1 MRNEGGGFA
10 VNSNGAMLACIIQ
23 TPNLKLEP
31 RTPKFE
37 SRDEWLGIR
46 SFE

>member
-10 VNSNGAMLACIIQ
+10 VNSNGAMPACIIQ

-31 RTPKFE
+31 RTLNPE
-37 SRDEWLGIR
+37 PINQTVI
-46 SFE
+46 